1 MTLIPWDKSC
11 VSSGDSFFLWGI
23 ATELLTLARDSNEFL
38 FAWPKTSW
46 LGLRLLYLEL
56 LMTHILTN
64 QWKTFSLKPT
74 PLFNVFNIQSR
85 ADIGLTFCKQS
96 TCGQPSVATTTH
108 FLHYQLA
115 HPSKKYRCPC
125 PTNLP
130 PLSEN
135 QRHFRMEHTL
145 VAKVDAVSDERAPLF
160 AGEWVGDGHDDDDDV
175 FVVCF
180 KCLIIKVFVDNKD

>member
-115 HPSKKYRCPC
+115 HPFIKNIGAHAQLTSLHCQKIKDILGWSIHLWPRWMQSLMKELHY
-125 PTNLP
+125 LQV
-130 PLSEN
+130 SE
-135 QRHFRMEHTL
+135 L
-145 VAKVDAVSDERAPLF
+145 VMDMMMWCCLF
-160 AGEWVGDGHDDDDDV
+160 QMFDY
-175 FVVCF
+175 
-180 KCLIIKVFVDNKD
+180 